1 MNDVAKL
8 AEVGRGTV
16 SNYIN
21 GQKVKEE
28 NRLKIQKAID
38 ELGYVPNLQAK
49 ELRTSINTEVVF
61 IVPTNWT
68 PFFSEMI
75 FYMQKHLGR
84 FGYKMILENS
94 HSSPEE
100 EKDILAM
107 IAGTV
112 ADQPNEWLAIEVYR
126 NNEAYKQHLETKNFK
141 EYLNNTKYCVESKS
155 LRKLQPD
162 VIVDQGAI
170 FYQP

>member
-1 MNDVAKL
+1 MSRKPTMNDVAKL

-75 FYMQKHLGR
+75 FKNHFR
-84 FGYKMILENS
+84 K
-94 HSSPEE
+94 
-100 EKDILAM
+100 
-107 IAGTV
+107 
-112 ADQPNEWLAIEVYR
+112 EWRPISWNNKYNLSIYR
-126 NNEAYKQHLETKNFK
+126 
-141 EYLNNTKYCVESKS
+141 CS
-155 LRKLQPD
+155 
-162 VIVDQGAI
+162 
-170 FYQP
+170 

>member
-1 MNDVAKL
+1 M
-8 AEVGRGTV
+8 
-16 SNYIN
+16 
-21 GQKVKEE
+21 KEM
-28 NRLKIQKAID
+28 KTA
-38 ELGYVPNLQAK
+38 V
-49 ELRTSINTEVVF
+49 
-61 IVPTNWT
+61 
-68 PFFSEMI
+68 
-75 FYMQKHLGR
+75 
-84 FGYKMILENS
+84 
-94 HSSPEE
+94 EE

-141 EYLNNTKYCVESKS
+141 EYLKNTKYCVESKS